1 MIIIEN
7 LSLAQG
13 GTATSATGWNIEQ
26 KTGEHPIIF
35 YRKIFY
41 LRFLLNNNPDKIAI
55 NQDSTE
61 LQVAFASLEYNSAAP
76 GAEADITPYADSF
89 IVDLKTAPGYLS
101 KININNAN
109 VSQVEI
115 YRVDGNRLMSDPTL
129 TINNNTTISEE
140 FVAARFAVK
149 AKKSNGDQIQFT
161 KDEIQAINI
170 ISYPTGPRIGLADP
184 AKPEGAIFFRQE
196 PGLIKPA
203 DISDTFSLNAST
215 AFAEA
220 LQGYL
225 NRYFEENNQVDQ
237 QHIDIALIVESD
249 AQCSFS
255 LSRFAVYYS
264 PALTGFR
271 MPDGQKSDKIVLRF
285 AKDKIESHNINIKVP
300 LDFTEAEVSLE
311 PSFGNNPPLLTA
323 KDLPGNENTLNQ
335 GVYINNI
342 NWAALPVQPEK
353 AGILQGI
360 YLYLLPLNIKTEI
373 IIELQEDW
381 QGEPSGKILQ
391 TCQTTMRQTGERE
404 SVLFRF
410 AQELP
415 LNPGSYWILLKA
427 SSGTAVW
434 LAGQGKGRV
443 KFFAKQQNSLQKES
457 FNSLADT
464 QPVYN
469 LIFKRQKNH
478 FSCLQLSIK
487 DNIINPEPDDK
498 NRYNLKNS
506 IAQYLNSKPGD
517 NTLADVPLTFT
528 ATGPGLVTV
537 YAPVIK

>member
-7 LSLAQG
+7 PALTQG
-13 GTATSATGWNIEQ
+13 GIATSATIWNIEQ

-41 LRFLLNNNPDKIAI
+41 LRFLLSNNPDKIAI
-55 NQDSTE
+55 NKESTE
-61 LQVAFASLEYNSAAP
+61 LQGAFASLEYNSAAP
-76 GAEADITPYADSF
+76 GAEADITPYEDSF

-109 VSQVEI
+109 IARVEI
-115 YRVDGNRLMSDPTL
+115 YRIDGSSLMSEPTL
-129 TINNNTTISEE
+129 TINNNTISSEE
-140 FVAARFAVK
+140 FVAARFALK

-161 KDEIQAINI
+161 RNEIQTINI
-170 ISYPTGPRIGLADP
+170 ISYPTGPRIGLAYP
-184 AKPEGAIFFRQE
+184 AKPEGAIFFQEE
-196 PGLIKPA
+196 PGLIKLA
-203 DISDTFSLNAST
+203 NISSTFSYNASI

-225 NRYFEENNQVDQ
+225 NRYFEENNPVDQ
-237 QHIDIALIVESD
+237 QQIDIALVVESD

-264 PALTGFR
+264 PALTSFR
-271 MPDGQKSDKIVLRF
+271 LPDDQKSDKIVLRF

-300 LDFTEAEVSLE
+300 LGFTAAEVSLE
-311 PSFGNNPPLLTA
+311 PSFSNSLPLLTE
-323 KDLPGNENTLNQ
+323 KDFPGNENMLNQ
-335 GVYINNI
+335 GVYLNNL

-373 IIELQEDW
+373 SLELQEDW

-391 TCQTTMRQTGERE
+391 TCQIAIEQTGQKEF
-404 SVLFRF
+404 VLFRF
-410 AQELP
+410 TQALP
-415 LNPGSYWILLKA
+415 LNPGSYWILAKA

-434 LAGQGKGRV
+434 LAGQGKGQVR
-443 KFFAKQQNSLQKES
+443 FFVQKQNSLQKES
-457 FNSLADT
+457 FNSLANT
-464 QPVYN
+464 QPVYK

-478 FSCLQLSIK
+478 SSCLQLSIK
-487 DNIINPEPDDK
+487 DNIINPEPADK

-506 IAQYLNSKPGD
+506 ITQYLNNIPGD
-517 NTLADVPLTFT
+517 NALANVPLTFT

>member
-7 LSLAQG
+7 LSLVQG
-13 GTATSATGWNIEQ
+13 GTATSETGWNIEQ
-26 KTGEHPIIF
+26 KTGRHPIIF

-61 LQVAFASLEYNSAAP
+61 LQGSFASLEYNSAAP
-76 GAEADITPYADSF
+76 GSEADITPYADSF

-149 AKKSNGDQIQFT
+149 ANKSNGDHIQFT

-184 AKPEGAIFFRQE
+184 AKTEGTISFWQE
-196 PGLIKPA
+196 PGLIKP
-203 DISDTFSLNAST
+203 DNISSTFSLNAST

-225 NRYFEENNQVDQ
+225 NRYFEVNNPVDQ

-249 AQCSFS
+249 AQCRFS

-264 PALTGFR
+264 PVLTGFR

-300 LDFTEAEVSLE
+300 LDFTEAELSLE
-311 PSFGNNPPLLTA
+311 PSFGNNPPLLTE
-323 KDLPGNENTLNQ
+323 KDCPVNENALNQ

-381 QGEPSGKILQ
+381 QGEPSGKLLQ
-391 TCQTTMRQTGERE
+391 TCQTTMGKAGERE
-404 SVLFRF
+404 FVLFRF

-427 SSGTAVW
+427 SFGTAVW

-443 KFFAKQQNSLQKES
+443 KFFAQKQNSIQKES
-457 FNSLADT
+457 FNSLVDT
-464 QPVYN
+464 QPVYK

-498 NRYNLKNS
+498 NKYNLKNS

-517 NTLADVPLTFT
+517 NTLSDVPLTFT
-528 ATGPGLVTV
+528 GTGPGLVTV

>member
-7 LSLAQG
+7 PALTQG

-26 KTGEHPIIF
+26 KIGEHPIIF

-41 LRFLLNNNPDKIAI
+41 LRFLSNNNPDKIAI

-61 LQVAFASLEYNSAAP
+61 LQVAFAPLEYNSAAP

-129 TINNNTTISEE
+129 TINNNTTLSEE

-184 AKPEGAIFFRQE
+184 AKPEGAMFFQQE
-196 PGLIKPA
+196 PGLIKP
-203 DISDTFSLNAST
+203 DNISSTFSYNASIE
-215 AFAEA
+215 FAEA

-225 NRYFEENNQVDQ
+225 NRYFEENNPIDQ
-237 QHIDIALIVESD
+237 QRIDIALVVESD

-264 PALTGFR
+264 PALSSFR
-271 MPDGQKSDKIVLRF
+271 LPDGQKSDKIVLRF

-300 LDFTEAEVSLE
+300 LDFTTAEVNIE
-311 PSFGNNPPLLTA
+311 PSFRNNPPLLTA
-323 KDLPGNENTLNQ
+323 KDLPGNENALNQ
-335 GVYINNI
+335 GVYLNNL
-342 NWAALPVQPEK
+342 NWAAPPVQPEK

-373 IIELQEDW
+373 SLELQEDW

-391 TCQTTMRQTGERE
+391 TCQTTMGQTGERE
-404 SVLFRF
+404 FVLFRF
-410 AQELP
+410 AQALP
-415 LNPGSYWILLKA
+415 LNPGSYWILVKT
-427 SSGTAVW
+427 SSGTAIW
-434 LAGQGKGRV
+434 LANPGKGRV
-443 KFFAKQQNSLQKES
+443 IFFTQKQNRLQKKS

-464 QPVYN
+464 QPVYK

-478 FSCLQLSIK
+478 SSCLQLSIK
-487 DNIINPEPDDK
+487 DNIINPEPADK
-498 NRYNLKNS
+498 NKYNLKNS

-517 NTLADVPLTFT
+517 NTLANVPLTFT
-528 ATGPGLVTV
+528 ATGPGMVTV
-537 YAPVIK
+537 YAPVIT

>member
-7 LSLAQG
+7 PALTQG
-13 GTATSATGWNIEQ
+13 GTATSETGWNIEQ

-41 LRFLLNNNPDKIAI
+41 LRFLLNNNPDKIVI
-55 NQDSTE
+55 NKESTE
-61 LQVAFASLEYNSAAP
+61 LQVAFAPLEYNSAAP

-89 IVDLKTAPGYLS
+89 IVDLKTAPGYPS

-140 FVAARFAVK
+140 FVAARFAIK
-149 AKKSNGDQIQFT
+149 ANKSNGDQIQFT

-203 DISDTFSLNAST
+203 DISSTFSLNAST

-225 NRYFEENNQVDQ
+225 NRYFEENNPVDQ

-264 PALTGFR
+264 PVLIGFR
-271 MPDGQKSDKIVLRF
+271 LPDDQKSDKIVLRF
-285 AKDKIESHNINIKVP
+285 ARDKIESHNINIKVP
-300 LDFTEAEVSLE
+300 LDFTEAEISLE
-311 PSFGNNPPLLTA
+311 PSFGNNPPLLTE
-323 KDLPGNENTLNQ
+323 KNFPVNENALNQ

-391 TCQTTMRQTGERE
+391 TCQTTMGQTGERE
-404 SVLFRF
+404 FVLFRF
-410 AQELP
+410 A
-415 LNPGSYWILLKA
+415 
-427 SSGTAVW
+427 
-434 LAGQGKGRV
+434 
-443 KFFAKQQNSLQKES
+443 
-457 FNSLADT
+457 
-464 QPVYN
+464 
-469 LIFKRQKNH
+469 
-478 FSCLQLSIK
+478 
-487 DNIINPEPDDK
+487 
-498 NRYNLKNS
+498 
-506 IAQYLNSKPGD
+506 
-517 NTLADVPLTFT
+517 
-528 ATGPGLVTV
+528 
-537 YAPVIK
+537 